1 MKHLRIVV
9 LSVLALSVAAQ
20 PIAVH
25 AQAKKAAAGKTMSA
39 SGRVKSVS
47 GSSLVVTSG
56 AKDMTFTLDSTT
68 KFTGKGLSTKT
79 KAGGGTIAATDAVH
93 DGDMVSVS
101 YHDMGGTMHA
111 ASVRVTSTNMMK
123 K

>member
-9 LSVLALSVAAQ
+9 LSVLAMCVAAQ
-20 PIAVH
+20 PIALH
-25 AQAKKAAAGKTMSA
+25 AQAKKAKTMSA

-56 AKDMTFTLDSTT
+56 GKDMTFTIDGTT

-79 KAGGGTIAATDAVH
+79 KAGGGTMAATDAVH

-101 YHDMGGTMHA
+101 YHDQGGTMHA
-111 ASVRVTSTNMMK
+111 ASVRVTSSNTMK